1 MTLLHF
7 QVSCDN
13 KLLLTTADMFYL
25 LSKTFDRLTGL
36 ELVNNEI
43 LHQQL
48 TSSAVAKMLQN
59 DPAVS
64 TSGGQISRPSDQS
77 SIRTVK
83 CAVLLGAAIGGMSV
97 RYTSNVQSIVFDG
110 SLQMSYAAYK
120 HLFIGHPRTKT
131 PNAMWIVRR
140 NTFPDCRSLLY
151 CY

>member
-64 TSGGQISRPSDQS
+64 MSGGPDI
-77 SIRTVK
+77 
-83 CAVLLGAAIGGMSV
+83 AAE
-97 RYTSNVQSIVFDG
+97 
-110 SLQMSYAAYK
+110 
-120 HLFIGHPRTKT
+120 
-131 PNAMWIVRR
+131 
-140 NTFPDCRSLLY
+140 
-151 CY
+151 